1 MPYSN
6 EVVFD
11 AMIIKAHCKINIG
24 LNILRRREDGY
35 HDIETIMVPVRQLY
49 DTIEVVATTTPT
61 IEFHQSG
68 IVVDCPAEK
77 NLCVRAA
84 RLMQAEYGVGGVSIT
99 LNKCVPFGAGLG
111 GGSADATA
119 VIVAIAQIYNL
130 GLSKEV
136 LAELAARLGSDTPF
150 FVYDTAQICRGR
162 GEVMTPI
169 EVPLNG
175 LWLAVVKPTNEG
187 VSTAE
192 AYGGVTPRL
201 PERGLEE
208 LITTPVAGW
217 RNCIGNDFEP
227 HIFAAHPRIAQL
239 KAMLYDKGAI
249 YAAMSG
255 SGSALF
261 GIFESRPTIEATED
275 TFVHIERM

>member
-1 MPYSN
+1 
-6 EVVFD
+6 
-11 AMIIKAHCKINIG
+11 MIIKAHCKINIG

-35 HDIETIMVPVRQLY
+35 HDIETIMVPVRGLH
-49 DTIEVVATTTPT
+49 DVVEVVASDNS
-61 IEFHQSG
+61 EVRFEQRG

-84 RLMQAEYGVGGVSIT
+84 RLMQAEYGIGGVAIT
-99 LNKCVPFGAGLG
+99 LDKRVPFGAGLG

-119 VIVAIAQIYNL
+119 VIVAINEIYTL
-130 GLSKEV
+130 GLSKER

-150 FVYDTAQICRGR
+150 FVYDEAQICRGR

-169 EVPLNG
+169 EVPLQG

-192 AYGGVTPRL
+192 AYGGVKPQL

-208 LITTPVAGW
+208 LIASPVGAW
-217 RNCIGNDFEP
+217 RDCIGNDFEA
-227 HIFAAHPRIAQL
+227 HIFEAHPRIAEI

>member
-1 MPYSN
+1 MQ
-6 EVVFD
+6 
-11 AMIIKAHCKINIG
+11 IKAHCKINIG

-35 HDIETIMVPVRQLY
+35 HDIETIMVPVRGLY
-49 DTIEVVATTTPT
+49 DTIEVAATGDDT
-61 IEFHQSG
+61 IVFQQSG

-84 RLMQAEYGVGGVSIT
+84 RLMQERYGIGGVSIK
-99 LNKCVPFGAGLG
+99 LDKRVPFGAGLG

-119 VIVAIAQIYNL
+119 IIVAINEIYAL
-130 GLSKEV
+130 GLTKERM
-136 LAELAARLGSDTPF
+136 AELAAELGSDTPF
-150 FVYDTAQICRGR
+150 FVYDEAMICRGR

-169 EVPLNG
+169 EVPLKG
-175 LWLAVVKPTNEG
+175 LWLAVVKPMNEG

-192 AYGGVTPRL
+192 AYGGVTPHL

-208 LITTPVAGW
+208 LISMPIDMWQEGIT
-217 RNCIGNDFEP
+217 NDFEP
-227 HIFAAHPRIAQL
+227 HIFKAHPRIAEI
-239 KAMLYDKGAI
+239 KAMLYDNGAI

-261 GIFESRPTIEATED
+261 GIFKERPTIAAADD
-275 TFVHIERM
+275 TFVHIEQIL